1 MAIDKM
7 EMLQVH
13 ILARDVGECANVS
26 YYTFDSSKYLKGLAV
41 DKIKELRQYLN
52 TLDLE

>member
-1 MAIDKM
+1 MSIEKH
-7 EMLQVH
+7 EMLQVY

-26 YYTFDSSKYLKGLAV
+26 YYTFNNNQYLKGWAV